1 VHELSLCRAI
11 ERIVDRAR
19 ADREVTTVH
28 LQLGQLRQVVPETL
42 VHCWAM
48 VTEGTGLEGSML
60 DIDHVP
66 VTLDCRACGHRTTV
80 AHVLV
85 LTCADCGSGDI
96 AMVAGEEFMV
106 TSIDVATTSAVLTRE
121 H

>member
-28 LQLGQLRQVVPETL
+28 LQVGELRQVVPETL

-48 VTEGTGLEGSML
+48 LTDGTHLDGSVLE
-60 DIDHVP
+60 IDHVP
-66 VTLDCRACGHRTTV
+66 VTLDCRVCGRRTTV
-80 AHVLV
+80 ADVLAF
-85 LTCADCGSGDI
+85 TCAHCCSGDI
-96 AMVAGEEFMV
+96 ALVTGEEFMV
-106 TSIDVATTSAVLTRE
+106 TSIDVSTSSAVLTGE